1 MNQDWTIIADRL
13 RQEVVEYGGLLHLFG
28 QQEEALYER
37 NADGVLRLSAGI
49 EQQVLALHDFR
60 RRREE
65 AVAAF
70 AAAHGCPATATLRSL
85 LPQFAPAVRPLIEAL
100 LNEVNVLVHRVRR
113 ILRHNHTLLAR
124 AVDTHRQTLRA
135 LRPGDFTQTYAPN
148 GRSSISTVR
157 PAPVLQAAS

>member
-13 RQEVVEYGGLLHLFG
+13 RQEVVEYGGLLQLFG
-28 QQEEALYER
+28 QQEEALYQR
-37 NADGVLRLSAGI
+37 DADGVLRLSSAI

-70 AAAHGCPATATLRSL
+70 ATAHGCPATATLRSL

-113 ILRHNHTLLAR
+113 MSRHNHTLLAR
-124 AVDTHRQTLRA
+124 AVATHQQTLRA

-157 PAPVLQAAS
+157 PAPALQAAS